1 MATKLLT
8 KEQWD
13 KVLPPFYHVEL
24 KNVAFRAVHYE
35 IIKKWLEAHCGA
47 GFIYWD
53 EQTTYIFGSNTDLIA
68 FKIWIMSDPFDGDG
82 IIE

>member
-1 MATKLLT
+1 MPTKFLT

-13 KVLPPFYHVEL
+13 KIVPPFHHVTV
-24 KNVAFRAVHYE
+24 KNNRFGTVHKE

-53 EQTTYIFGSNTDLIA
+53 GEETYIFGSNADMIA
-68 FKIWIMSDPFDGDG
+68 FKIWIMSDPFADDG
-82 IIE
+82 IID